1 MKLFLRTPL
10 PGPRQTLTGLGLI
23 LASVASPAHAG
34 WDCSLDANGEW
45 SCLAAGAYTDTSGA
59 DVVTVPDAT
68 SIEDSA
74 IEATA
79 TGVQPADTRPANA
92 QQQTTGE
99 PADSGE
105 AIAASTPT
113 EPSADV
119 TAPTHITRISDDWV
133 PLEKL
138 TDAQKQQLSDT
149 QHRATEICCGMYVDP
164 VSSGDQTDPANA
176 EVSAHADATD
186 TDIANQVSMLKG
198 NVQINQGYRY
208 LRADTARLQKNPQ
221 QVTLEGNVTLREPD
235 LLLTGDRAD
244 IQIDENTAQLEN
256 VQYLMHKEHIHG
268 SAQSLGRSDTG
279 VISMTGASYSYCP
292 ADDEQWAL
300 KASSLTLD
308 PNDSQGRARDV
319 TLRVKDVPVFYTPY
333 MQFPLGNERMSGF
346 LVPSFGTGDDG
357 VNIQTPYYFNLA
369 PNYDLTLTPRYIGD
383 RGLMLG
389 AEARHMSEH
398 TRSSLVTSLLPNDNK
413 ANTEQTV
420 VTNPNGTVSFDDV
433 QDQRWFMHARQD
445 GAAEKWE
452 SLVDYSAVSDSQY
465 FHDFSNSGVRA
476 SNTAQLRKQ
485 GEFDYLP
492 ENWRVGVLAKEYQT
506 LDDNLA
512 TPHKVLPSLFADG
525 TYVLESG
532 PVINL
537 HQAVTEFD
545 HTDKNQL
552 RDIDRDG
559 IEDSFDTFV
568 LNSPVY
574 YDLNSRETVPLTG
587 RRYNLNYNAAL
598 PLRSAGTF
606 ITPTVGVRHVS
617 QQLDETTIN
626 TPDSNPSTTAG
637 FASVDSGLIFERD
650 SQWFG
655 NDYRQTLEP
664 RLFYYYSQ
672 QKNQDDIYS
681 FDSNSLSYSY
691 AQLFRDYRLA
701 GEDYIDDA
709 NQISAGVSSRLL
721 SPTTGRELVRVG
733 IGQTFYLSKRD
744 VVLEID
750 PATTAYE
757 QNRSRSDLVLDAS
770 ARLTTHWD
778 ARTET
783 LWNEDKGKR
792 DRQSLAVRYRDEE
805 GRLFNVGY
813 QYLDRE
819 PTINSLGFYTDRTV
833 EQYYT
838 SAVYPLNNQW
848 SLIGHWNH
856 DVTNS
861 RELETIAGFEY
872 DSCCWTTRLV
882 ARRWV
887 VNDQFTDF
895 VDQQQTDN
903 GIFLQFQLKSL
914 GNFGDSLDSILSDSI
929 IGYEDRNKA
938 LD

>member
-1 MKLFLRTPL
+1 MKLFLRMPL

-23 LASVASPAHAG
+23 LASVANPAQAG
-34 WDCSLDANGEW
+34 WDCNLDANGEW
-45 SCLAAGAYTDTSGA
+45 SCLAAGAYTDASGA
-59 DVVTVPDAT
+59 AVVAVPDAT

-79 TGVQPADTRPANA
+79 TGVQTTETQPAIMQANGVQPAA
-92 QQQTTGE
+92 SQTTD
-99 PADSGE
+99 AT
-105 AIAASTPT
+105 ASAQT

-119 TAPTHITRISDDWV
+119 TAPTHITSISDDWV
-133 PLEKL
+133 PLDKL
-138 TDAQKQQLSDT
+138 TEAQKQQLSET
-149 QHRATEICCGMYVDP
+149 QQHETGICCGMYVDP
-164 VSSGDQTDPANA
+164 VTSADQTDPANA
-176 EVSAHADATD
+176 EVNAHADATD
-186 TDIANQVSMLKG
+186 TDISNQVSMLKG

-208 LRADTARLQKNPQ
+208 LRADSARLQKNPQ
-221 QVTLEGNVTLREPD
+221 QVTLEGNVALREPD
-235 LLLTGDRAD
+235 LLLTGDKAE

-268 SAQSLGRSDTG
+268 SAESLGRSDTG

-292 ADDEQWAL
+292 VGDEQWAL
-300 KASSLTLD
+300 KAGSLTLD
-308 PNDSQGRARDV
+308 PNDSQGRAHDV

-333 MQFPLGNERMSGF
+333 LQFPIGDQRMSGF
-346 LVPSFGTGDDG
+346 LVPSFGTGKDG
-357 VNIQTPYYFNLA
+357 VDIQAPYYLNLA
-369 PNYDLTLTPRYIGD
+369 PDYDLTLTPRYIGD

-389 AEARHMSEH
+389 SQFRAITEN
-398 TRSSLVTSLLPNDNK
+398 TRSSLVASFLPNDNN
-413 ANTEQTV
+413 ASAEQTV
-420 VTNPNGTVSFDDV
+420 VTNPNGTKSFEDV
-433 QDQRWFMHARQD
+433 PDQRWFMHARQD

-465 FHDFSNSGVRA
+465 FHDFSNSGFHA

-512 TPHKVLPSLFADG
+512 IPHKVLPSLFADG

-552 RDIDRDG
+552 RDIDHDG

-568 LNSPVY
+568 PNSPVY
-574 YDLNSRETVPLTG
+574 YDLSGRETVPLTG
-587 RRYNLNYNAAL
+587 RRYNLNYNIAL
-598 PLRSAGTF
+598 PLRSAGAF
-606 ITPTVGVRHVS
+606 VTPTVGVRHVS
-617 QQLDETTIN
+617 QQLDETTVN
-626 TPDSNPSTTAG
+626 TPNSNPSTTAG
-637 FASVDSGLIFERD
+637 FASVDSGLVFERD

-701 GEDYIDDA
+701 GEDFIDDA
-709 NQISAGVSSRLL
+709 NQVSAGVSSRLL

-733 IGQTFYLSKRD
+733 IGQTYYLSKRD

-757 QNRSRSDLVLDAS
+757 QNRTKSDIVLDAS
-770 ARLTTHWD
+770 ARLNRHWD

-813 QYLDRE
+813 QYLDRQ
-819 PTINSLGFYTDRTV
+819 PTVNSLGFYTDRAV

-838 SAVYPLNNQW
+838 SAVYPLDNQW

-872 DSCCWTTRLV
+872 NSCCWTTRLV
-882 ARRWV
+882 ARHWV
-887 VNDQFTDF
+887 VNNQFTADPS
-895 VDQQQTDN
+895 QQQTDN
-903 GIFLQFQLKSL
+903 GIFLQIQLKSL
-914 GNFGDSLDSILSDSI
+914 GNFGDKLDNILSDSI
-929 IGYEDRNKA
+929 HGFEDRNKA